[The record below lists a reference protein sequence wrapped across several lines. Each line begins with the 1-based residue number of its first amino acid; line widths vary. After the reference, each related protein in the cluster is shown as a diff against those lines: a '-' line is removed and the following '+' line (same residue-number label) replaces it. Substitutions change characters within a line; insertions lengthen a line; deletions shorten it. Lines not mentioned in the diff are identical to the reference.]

1 MELLGLI
8 PSFGGLLWTLAA
20 FVLALSIIVGVHE
33 YGHYIVGRWSGIHA
47 EVFSIGFGPKIAGW
61 TDRRGTHWQIAAL
74 PLGGY
79 VRFAGDADAASVT
92 AAPAATDAAARRR
105 TLTGAPPWARAATIA
120 AGPVFNFI
128 FAALVFAALL
138 LVRGVPLEA
147 PVVGETKPLPVAH
160 ELVAGDLIRAIEG
173 QPVETRA
180 DLAALTETLPERDLL
195 RYAVERAGAL
205 REVAGPHPL
214 PPLVDA
220 VAPDSAAGD
229 VGLMAGDV
237 VLAIDGAP
245 VATSAALRRAVENSE
260 GRPLALRVWRE
271 ETGEFDLVLVPR
283 VTETISEA
291 GFEKSLKIG
300 VFAGSGAFAPQTATP
315 GPFEALM
322 FGLARTAEILDTS
335 LSGLWLILTGQISA
349 CNLSG
354 PVGLSNMSAT
364 AAEQGAMSF
373 LSWLAFLSAAIGF
386 MNLLPIPVLDGG
398 HLVLIGWEA
407 ATRRA
412 LPEMVLRGLLV
423 TGLALLLSLMVFATA
438 NDVGIL
444 C

>member
-1 MELLGLI
+1 MELLSLI

-92 AAPAATDAAARRR
+92 AAPSATDAAARRR
-105 TLTGAPPWARAATIA
+105 TLTGAPLWARAATIA

-245 VATSAALRRAVENSE
+245 VATFAALRRAVENSE
-260 GRPLALRVWRE
+260 GRPLALRIWRE
-271 ETGEFDLVLVPR
+271 GTGEFDLVLVPR
-283 VTETISEA
+283 RTDVPTEA
-291 GFEKSLKIG
+291 GFESRLMIG
-300 VFAGSGAFAPQTATP
+300 VVGAGAFAPQTATP
-315 GPFEALM
+315 GPFEALSH
-322 FGLARTAEILDTS
+322 GVAQTADVITTS
-335 LSGLWLILTGQISA
+335 LSGLWHMIAGRIST
-349 CNLSG
+349 CNLGG
-354 PVGLSNMSAT
+354 PVRIAETSAA
-364 AAEQGAMSF
+364 AAEQGLASFVWFVAM
-373 LSWLAFLSAAIGF
+373 LSAAIGL
-386 MNLLPIPVLDGG
+386 MNLFPVPVLDGG

-407 ATRRA
+407 ATGRA
-412 LPEMVLRGLLV
+412 PPEKVLRGLLV